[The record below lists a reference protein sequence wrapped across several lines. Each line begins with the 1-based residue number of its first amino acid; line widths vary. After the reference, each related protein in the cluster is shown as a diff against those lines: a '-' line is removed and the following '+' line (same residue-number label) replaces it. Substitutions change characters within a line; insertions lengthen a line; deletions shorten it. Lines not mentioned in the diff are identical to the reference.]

1 MRCCRVAY
9 SSIPKQYRDYFS
21 KPTLQI
27 NEFFMSFHQSATA
40 SHHSS
45 MPTNQISNP
54 QNNPQPNDSY
64 PPKDMEDI
72 THFLLELDALKHV
85 NRRNYITHHVDTD
98 ADVDEL
104 RVENSAEHSWH
115 LAMACWSIAEAFEL
129 EVNHEQLLKMA
140 LIHDLGEIDAGDTFL
155 YADTRQDAHIKERDG
170 IARLQSERGNGI
182 ADLSKIWEEQETGNS
197 AETQL
202 LKVVDRLLPF
212 LLNLNTEGKT
222 WRELGV
228 TRSQVEGAHAFIQ
241 DSFAPIHKW
250 LSHNIDYA
258 TQQGWL
264 IDK

>member
-9 SSIPKQYRDYFS
+9 SSIPKHYRDYFS

-54 QNNPQPNDSY
+54 QNNPQPNNSY

-98 ADVDEL
+98 ADADEKIL
-104 RVENSAEHSWH
+104 ENKADHSIQ
-115 LAMACWSIAEAFEL
+115 LKKTCWSIAEAFEL

-182 ADLSKIWEEQETGNS
+182 ADLSKIWEEQETGDS

-212 LLNLNTEGKT
+212 LLNMQTQGKT
-222 WRELGV
+222 WRALGIR
-228 TRSQVEGAHAFIQ
+228 RSQVAAAHRFIK
-241 DSFAPIHKW
+241 DSFPTIHQW
-250 LSHNIDYA
+250 MSAQLDYA
-258 TQQGWL
+258 TEQGWL
-264 IDK
+264 IKE

>member
-9 SSIPKQYRDYFS
+9 SSIPKQYRDCFS

-64 PPKDMEDI
+64 PSKDMEDI

-98 ADVDEL
+98 ADADEL

-129 EVNHEQLLKMA
+129 DVNHEKLLKMA
-140 LIHDLGEIDAGDTFL
+140 LAHDLGEIDAGDTFL

-212 LLNLNTEGKT
+212 LLNIQTRGKT
-222 WRELGV
+222 WRALGIR
-228 TRSQVEGAHAFIQ
+228 RSQVAAAHAFIK
-241 DSFAPIHKW
+241 DSFPTIHQW
-250 LSHNIDYA
+250 MSAQLDYA
-258 TQQGWL
+258 TEQGWL
-264 IDK
+264 IKE

>member
-1 MRCCRVAY
+1 M
-9 SSIPKQYRDYFS
+9 SSNTSPLLTDQ
-21 KPTLQI
+21 
-27 NEFFMSFHQSATA
+27 NAAT
-40 SHHSS
+40 
-45 MPTNQISNP
+45 TI
-54 QNNPQPNDSY
+54 DI
-64 PPKDMEDI
+64 EDV
-72 THFLLELDALKHV
+72 THFLLELDALKRV
-85 NRRNYITHHVDTD
+85 NRRSYVTNTD
-98 ADVDEL
+98 
-104 RVENSAEHSWH
+104 RRENSAEHSWH
-115 LAMACWSIAEAFEL
+115 LAMACWSIAELFEL
-129 EVNHEQLLKMA
+129 DVNHEQLLKMA
-140 LIHDLGEIDAGDTFL
+140 LVHDLGEIDAGDTFL

-228 TRSQVEGAHAFIQ
+228 TRSQVAGAHAFIQ

>member
-27 NEFFMSFHQSATA
+27 NEFFMSFYQSATA
-40 SHHSS
+40 SHHCS
-45 MPTNQISNP
+45 MPTNQISSP
-54 QNNPQPNDSY
+54 KNNPQPNDSY
-64 PPKDMEDI
+64 PPKDMEDV
-72 THFLLELDALKHV
+72 THFLLELDALKRV
-85 NRRNYITHHVDTD
+85 NRRSYVTNTD
-98 ADVDEL
+98 
-104 RVENSAEHSWH
+104 RRENSAEHSWH
-115 LAMACWSIAEAFEL
+115 LAMACWSIAELFEL

-155 YADTRQDAHIKERDG
+155 YANTRQDAHIEERDG
-170 IARLQSERGNGI
+170 IARLQSERGNAI
-182 ADLSKIWEEQETGNS
+182 ADLSKIWEEQETGDS

-228 TRSQVEGAHAFIQ
+228 TRSQVAGAHAFIQ